1 MLERIREGSQ
11 GPWAMAIIAL
21 IVLSFVFAGVS
32 SYVSSSGSSAAAE
45 VNGEPI
51 SQQDVERAYQAQ
63 RARLE
68 AQFGEGI
75 SALFSDENY
84 LRDFRMNVLDRL
96 IADTLIEQKAKE
108 LGMRVSDK
116 QIRDAI
122 TEMPEFQTDGVFDNE
137 RYLMLLRQNGFQP
150 SGFRDYM
157 RQQMTREQLSRAVQA
172 SDFSLPEEVS
182 LAHRLQG
189 QTRNADYL
197 IVDSA
202 PFAASVELSDEEVEA
217 FYQENIS
224 RFDTQEKV
232 NLAYVTLAVDDLKAN
247 VTVSEDE
254 VEQEYQDNIALYKT
268 TEERRISHILIEFGD
283 DKDAAKEK
291 AVSLLAEVEQ
301 GADFA
306 TLAEQNSAD
315 TFSAENGG
323 DLDFISAGMMDP
335 AFDEAA
341 FAIASVGDT
350 SEVIETEFGY
360 HIIKLTDMKP
370 VEVTPLAEVR
380 DAIEVQLLTDKATDE
395 FYALQSEMANLAF
408 EVPDTLE
415 DVAGAVNGK
424 IQETGLVTAAAV
436 PAALNVPA
444 VTSKMFDPD
453 FIDEALNSDVI
464 ELSNDKVVVIRVIG
478 HEPQRT
484 QSLDEVRTQILA
496 QLRARKAQEAAA
508 EWADNVVEQVQAG
521 ESPELTIGDV
531 TLEWQ
536 SKDAI
541 ARNSNELPRNLV
553 DTVFTLSTEAGNNLE
568 VAKLGSGDVG
578 VVRLTA
584 VNMPEALGEEELASL
599 KQQLMT
605 NYSQANYQS
614 FIDSLRSAAEVT
626 VNL

>member
-122 TEMPEFQTDGVFDNE
+122 TAMPEFQTEGSFDNE

-150 SGFRDYM
+150 SDFRDYM
-157 RQQMTREQLSRAVQA
+157 RQEMTREQLSRAVQA
-172 SDFSLPEEVS
+172 SDFSLPEEVN

-202 PFAASVELSDEEVEA
+202 PFAASVELSDEEVQA
-217 FYQENIS
+217 FYDENIS

-232 NLAYVTLAVDDLKAN
+232 NLAYVTLAVEDLKAD
-247 VTVSEDE
+247 VSVSEE
-254 VEQEYQDNIALYKT
+254 EIEQEYQDNIALYKT
-268 TEERRISHILIEFGD
+268 TEERRVSHILIEFGD
-283 DKDAAKEK
+283 DKGAAKEK
-291 AVSLLAEVEQ
+291 AESLLAEVEQ

-306 TLAEQNSAD
+306 ELAEANSAD

-323 DLDFISAGMMDP
+323 DLDFITAGMMDP
-335 AFDEAA
+335 SFDEAA
-341 FAIASVGDT
+341 FAISNVGET

-370 VEVTPLAEVR
+370 VETTPLAEVR
-380 DAIEVQLLTDKATDE
+380 DEIEAQLLTDKATDE
-395 FYALQSEMANLAF
+395 FFALQSEMANLAF

-424 IQETGLVTAAAV
+424 IKETGLVTASAV

-453 FIDEALNSDVI
+453 FIAEGLNSDVI
-464 ELSNDKVVVIRVIG
+464 ELSNDKVVVIRVVG

-484 QSLDEVRTQILA
+484 QALDEVRTQILA

-536 SKDAI
+536 SKEAI
-541 ARNSNELPRNLV
+541 ARNSTELPRNLV
-553 DTVFTLSTEAGNNLE
+553 DTVFTLSTEEGNNLE

-584 VNMPEALGEEELASL
+584 VNMPEALGEEELDSL

-614 FIDSLRSAAEVT
+614 FVDSLRSAADVT

>member
-1 MLERIREGSQ
+1 
-11 GPWAMAIIAL
+11 MAIIAL

-122 TEMPEFQTDGVFDNE
+122 TAMPEFQTEGSFDNE

-150 SGFRDYM
+150 SDFRDYM

-172 SDFSLPEEVS
+172 SDFSLPEEVN

-202 PFAASVELSDEEVEA
+202 PFAASVELSDEEVQA
-217 FYQENIS
+217 FYDENIS

-232 NLAYVTLAVDDLKAN
+232 NLAYVTLAVEDLKAD
-247 VTVSEDE
+247 VSVSEE
-254 VEQEYQDNIALYKT
+254 EIEQEYQDNIALYKT
-268 TEERRISHILIEFGD
+268 TEERRVSHILIEFGD

-291 AVSLLAEVEQ
+291 AESLLAEVDQ

-306 TLAEQNSAD
+306 DLAEANSAD

-323 DLDFISAGMMDP
+323 DLDFITAGMMDP
-335 AFDEAA
+335 SFDEAA
-341 FAIASVGDT
+341 FAISNVGET

-370 VEVTPLAEVR
+370 VETTPLAEVR
-380 DAIEVQLLTDKATDE
+380 DEIEAQLLTDKATDE
-395 FYALQSEMANLAF
+395 FFALQSEMANLAF

-424 IQETGLVTAAAV
+424 IKETGLVTASAV

-453 FIDEALNSDVI
+453 FIAEGLNSDVI
-464 ELSNDKVVVIRVIG
+464 ELSNDEVVVIRVIG

-484 QSLDEVRTQILA
+484 QALDEVRTQILA

-536 SKDAI
+536 SKEAI
-541 ARNSNELPRNLV
+541 ARNSTELPRNLV
-553 DTVFTLSTEAGNNLE
+553 DTVFTLSTEEGNNLE

-584 VNMPEALGEEELASL
+584 VNMPEALGEEELDSL

-614 FIDSLRSAAEVT
+614 FVDSLRSAADVT

>member
-122 TEMPEFQTDGVFDNE
+122 TAMPEFQTEGSFDNE

-150 SGFRDYM
+150 SDFRDYM

-172 SDFSLPEEVS
+172 SDFSLPEEVN

-202 PFAASVELSDEEVEA
+202 PFAASVELSDEEVQA
-217 FYQENIS
+217 FYDENIS

-232 NLAYVTLAVDDLKAN
+232 NLAYVTLAVEDLKAD
-247 VTVSEDE
+247 VSVSEE
-254 VEQEYQDNIALYKT
+254 EIEQEYQDNIALYKT
-268 TEERRISHILIEFGD
+268 TEERRVSHILIEFGD

-291 AVSLLAEVEQ
+291 AESLLAEVEQ

-306 TLAEQNSAD
+306 DLAEANSAD

-323 DLDFISAGMMDP
+323 DLDFITAGMMDP
-335 AFDEAA
+335 SFDEAA
-341 FAIASVGDT
+341 FAISNVGET

-370 VEVTPLAEVR
+370 VETTPLAEVR
-380 DAIEVQLLTDKATDE
+380 DEIEAQLLTDKATDE
-395 FYALQSEMANLAF
+395 FFALQSEMANLAF

-424 IQETGLVTAAAV
+424 IKETGLVTASAV

-453 FIDEALNSDVI
+453 FIAEGLNSDVI
-464 ELSNDKVVVIRVIG
+464 ELSNDEVVVIRVVG

-484 QSLDEVRTQILA
+484 QALDEVRTQILA

-521 ESPELTIGDV
+521 ESPELSIGDV

-536 SKDAI
+536 SKEAI
-541 ARNSNELPRNLV
+541 TRNSTELPRNLV
-553 DTVFTLSTEAGNNLE
+553 DTVFTLSTEEGNNLE

-584 VNMPEALGEEELASL
+584 VNMPEALGEEELDSL

-614 FIDSLRSAAEVT
+614 FVDSLRSAADVT

>member
-122 TEMPEFQTDGVFDNE
+122 TAMPEFQTEGSFDNE

-150 SGFRDYM
+150 SDFRDYM

-202 PFAASVELSDEEVEA
+202 PFAASVELSDEEVQA
-217 FYQENIS
+217 FYDENIS

-232 NLAYVTLAVDDLKAN
+232 NLAYVTLAVEDLKAD
-247 VTVSEDE
+247 VSVSEE
-254 VEQEYQDNIALYKT
+254 EIEQEYQDNIALYKT
-268 TEERRISHILIEFGD
+268 TEERRVSHILIEFGD
-283 DKDAAKEK
+283 DKGAAKEK
-291 AVSLLAEVEQ
+291 AESLLAEVEQ

-306 TLAEQNSAD
+306 DLAEANSAD

-323 DLDFISAGMMDP
+323 DLDFITAGMMDP
-335 AFDEAA
+335 SFDEAA
-341 FAIASVGDT
+341 FAISNVGET

-370 VEVTPLAEVR
+370 VETTPLAEVR
-380 DAIEVQLLTDKATDE
+380 DEIEAQLLTDKATDE
-395 FYALQSEMANLAF
+395 FFALQSEMANLAF

-424 IQETGLVTAAAV
+424 IKETGLVTASAV

-453 FIDEALNSDVI
+453 FIAEGLNSDVI
-464 ELSNDKVVVIRVIG
+464 ELSNDEVVVIRVVG

-484 QSLDEVRTQILA
+484 QALDEVRTQILA

-521 ESPELTIGDV
+521 ESPELSIGDV

-536 SKDAI
+536 SKEAI
-541 ARNSNELPRNLV
+541 ARNSTELPRNLV
-553 DTVFTLSTEAGNNLE
+553 DTVFTLSTEEGNNLE

-584 VNMPEALGEEELASL
+584 VNMPEALGEEELDSL

-614 FIDSLRSAAEVT
+614 FVDSLRSAADVT

>member
-122 TEMPEFQTDGVFDNE
+122 TAMPEFQTEGSFDNE

-150 SGFRDYM
+150 SDFRDYM

-202 PFAASVELSDEEVEA
+202 PFAASVELSDEEVQA
-217 FYQENIS
+217 FYNENIS
-224 RFDTQEKV
+224 RFDTQERV
-232 NLAYVTLAVDDLKAN
+232 NLAYVTLAVDDLKAD
-247 VTVSEDE
+247 VSVSEE
-254 VEQEYQDNIALYKT
+254 EIEQAYQDNIALYKT
-268 TEERRISHILIEFGD
+268 TEERRVSHILIEFGD

-291 AVSLLAEVEQ
+291 AESLLAEVEQ

-306 TLAEQNSAD
+306 ALAEANSAD

-323 DLDFISAGMMDP
+323 DLDFITAGMMDP
-335 AFDEAA
+335 SFDDAA
-341 FAIASVGDT
+341 FAISNVGDT

-360 HIIKLTDMKP
+360 HIIKLTELKP

-380 DAIEVQLLTDKATDE
+380 DEIEAQLLTEKATDE
-395 FYALQSEMANLAF
+395 FFALQSEMANLAF

-424 IQETGLVTAAAV
+424 IKETGLVTASAV

-453 FIDEALNSDVI
+453 FIAEGLNSDVI
-464 ELSNDKVVVIRVIG
+464 ELSNDEVVVIRVVG

-484 QSLDEVRTQILA
+484 QALDEVRTQILA

-508 EWADNVVEQVQAG
+508 EWADTVVEQLLAG
-521 ESPELTIGDV
+521 ESPDLTIGEI
-531 TLEWQ
+531 TLQWQ
-536 SKDAI
+536 SKEAI
-541 ARNSNELPRNLV
+541 GRNSSELPRNLV
-553 DTVFTLSTEAGNNLE
+553 ETVFTLSTEQGNNLE

-584 VNMPEALGEEELASL
+584 VNQPEALGEEELASL

-614 FIDSLRSAAEVT
+614 FVDSLRSAADVT

>member
-1 MLERIREGSQ
+1 
-11 GPWAMAIIAL
+11 MAIIAL

-75 SALFSDENY
+75 SALFSDVNY

-122 TEMPEFQTDGVFDNE
+122 TAMPEFQTEGSFDNE

-150 SGFRDYM
+150 SDFRDYM

-172 SDFSLPEEVS
+172 SDFSLPEEVN

-202 PFAASVELSDEEVEA
+202 PFAASVELSDEEVQA
-217 FYQENIS
+217 FYDENIS

-232 NLAYVTLAVDDLKAN
+232 NLAYVTLAVEDLKAD
-247 VTVSEDE
+247 VSVSEE
-254 VEQEYQDNIALYKT
+254 EIEQEYQDNIALYKT
-268 TEERRISHILIEFGD
+268 TEERRVSHILIEFGD
-283 DKDAAKEK
+283 DKGAAKEK
-291 AVSLLAEVEQ
+291 AESLLAEVEQ

-306 TLAEQNSAD
+306 ELAEANSAD

-323 DLDFISAGMMDP
+323 DLDFITAGMMDP
-335 AFDEAA
+335 SFDEAA
-341 FAIASVGDT
+341 FAISNVGET

-370 VEVTPLAEVR
+370 VETTPLAEVR
-380 DAIEVQLLTDKATDE
+380 DEIEAQLLTDKATDE
-395 FYALQSEMANLAF
+395 FFALQSEMANLAF

-424 IQETGLVTAAAV
+424 IKETGLVTASAV

-453 FIDEALNSDVI
+453 FIAEGLNSDVI
-464 ELSNDKVVVIRVIG
+464 ELSNDKVVVIRVVG

-484 QSLDEVRTQILA
+484 QALDEVRTQILA

-536 SKDAI
+536 SKEAI
-541 ARNSNELPRNLV
+541 ARNSTELPRNLV
-553 DTVFTLSTEAGNNLE
+553 DTVFTLSTEEGNNLE

-584 VNMPEALGEEELASL
+584 VNMPEALGEEELDSL

-614 FIDSLRSAAEVT
+614 FVDSLRSAADVT

>member
-1 MLERIREGSQ
+1 
-11 GPWAMAIIAL
+11 MAIIAL

-68 AQFGEGI
+68 SQFGEGI

-122 TEMPEFQTDGVFDNE
+122 TAMPEFQTDGVFDNE

-291 AVSLLAEVEQ
+291 AESLLSEVEQ

-380 DAIEVQLLTDKATDE
+380 DEIEAQLLTDKATDE

-508 EWADNVVEQVQAG
+508 EWANNVVEQVQAG
-521 ESPELTIGDV
+521 ESPQLTIGDV

-536 SKDAI
+536 SKEAI

>member
-122 TEMPEFQTDGVFDNE
+122 TAMPEFQTEGSFDNE

-150 SGFRDYM
+150 SDFRDYM

-172 SDFSLPEEVS
+172 SDFSLPEEVN

-202 PFAASVELSDEEVEA
+202 PFAASVELSDEEVQA
-217 FYQENIS
+217 FYDENIS

-232 NLAYVTLAVDDLKAN
+232 NLAYVTLAVEDLKAD
-247 VTVSEDE
+247 VSVSEE
-254 VEQEYQDNIALYKT
+254 EIEQEYQDNIALYKT
-268 TEERRISHILIEFGD
+268 TEERSVSHILIEFGD
-283 DKDAAKEK
+283 DKGAAKEK
-291 AVSLLAEVEQ
+291 AESLLAEVEQ

-306 TLAEQNSAD
+306 ELAEANSAD

-323 DLDFISAGMMDP
+323 DLDFITAGMMDP
-335 AFDEAA
+335 SFDEAA
-341 FAIASVGDT
+341 FAISNVGET

-370 VEVTPLAEVR
+370 VETTPLAEVR
-380 DAIEVQLLTDKATDE
+380 DEIEAQLLTDKATDE
-395 FYALQSEMANLAF
+395 FFALQSEMANLAF

-424 IQETGLVTAAAV
+424 IKETGLVTASAV

-453 FIDEALNSDVI
+453 FIAEGLNSDVI
-464 ELSNDKVVVIRVIG
+464 ELSNDKVVVIRVVG

-484 QSLDEVRTQILA
+484 QALDEVRTQILA

-536 SKDAI
+536 SKEAI
-541 ARNSNELPRNLV
+541 ARNSTELPRNLV
-553 DTVFTLSTEAGNNLE
+553 DTVFTLSTEEGNNLE

-584 VNMPEALGEEELASL
+584 VNMPEALGEEELDSL

-614 FIDSLRSAAEVT
+614 FVDSLRSAADVT

>member
-1 MLERIREGSQ
+1 
-11 GPWAMAIIAL
+11 MAIIAL

-122 TEMPEFQTDGVFDNE
+122 TAMPEFQTEGSFDNE

-150 SGFRDYM
+150 SDFRDYM

-202 PFAASVELSDEEVEA
+202 PFAASVELSDEEVQA
-217 FYQENIS
+217 FYDENIS
-224 RFDTQEKV
+224 RFDTLEKV
-232 NLAYVTLAVDDLKAN
+232 NLAYVTLAVEDLKAD
-247 VTVSEDE
+247 VSVSEE
-254 VEQEYQDNIALYKT
+254 EIEQEYQDNIALYKT
-268 TEERRISHILIEFGD
+268 TEERRVSHILIEFGD

-291 AVSLLAEVEQ
+291 AESLLAEVDQ

-306 TLAEQNSAD
+306 DLAEANSAD

-323 DLDFISAGMMDP
+323 DLDFITAGMMDP
-335 AFDEAA
+335 SFDEAA
-341 FAIASVGDT
+341 FAISNVGET

-370 VEVTPLAEVR
+370 VETTPLAEVR
-380 DAIEVQLLTDKATDE
+380 DEIEAQLLTDKATDE
-395 FYALQSEMANLAF
+395 FFALQSEMANLAF

-424 IQETGLVTAAAV
+424 IKETGLVTASAV

-453 FIDEALNSDVI
+453 FIAEGLNSDVI
-464 ELSNDKVVVIRVIG
+464 ELSNDEVVVIRVIG

-484 QSLDEVRTQILA
+484 QALDEVRTQILA

-536 SKDAI
+536 SKEAI
-541 ARNSNELPRNLV
+541 ARNSTELPRNLV
-553 DTVFTLSTEAGNNLE
+553 DTVFTLSTEEGNNLE

-584 VNMPEALGEEELASL
+584 VNMPEALGEEELDSL

-614 FIDSLRSAAEVT
+614 FVDSLRSAADVT

>member
-1 MLERIREGSQ
+1 
-11 GPWAMAIIAL
+11 MAIIAL

-122 TEMPEFQTDGVFDNE
+122 TAMPEFQTEGSFDNE

-150 SGFRDYM
+150 SDFRDYM

-202 PFAASVELSDEEVEA
+202 PFAASVELSDEEVQA
-217 FYQENIS
+217 FYDENIS

-232 NLAYVTLAVDDLKAN
+232 NLAYVTLAVEDLKAD
-247 VTVSEDE
+247 VSVSEE
-254 VEQEYQDNIALYKT
+254 EIEQEYQDNIALYKT
-268 TEERRISHILIEFGD
+268 TEERRVSHILIEFGD

-291 AVSLLAEVEQ
+291 AESLLAEVEQ

-306 TLAEQNSAD
+306 DLAEANSAD

-323 DLDFISAGMMDP
+323 DLDFITAGMMDP
-335 AFDEAA
+335 SFDEAA
-341 FAIASVGDT
+341 FAISNVGET

-370 VEVTPLAEVR
+370 VETTPLAEVR
-380 DAIEVQLLTDKATDE
+380 DEIEAQLLTDKATDE
-395 FYALQSEMANLAF
+395 FFALQSEMANLAF

-424 IQETGLVTAAAV
+424 IKETGLVTASAV

-453 FIDEALNSDVI
+453 FIAEGLNSDVI
-464 ELSNDKVVVIRVIG
+464 ELSNDEVVVIRVVG

-484 QSLDEVRTQILA
+484 QALDEVRTQILA

-536 SKDAI
+536 SKEAI
-541 ARNSNELPRNLV
+541 ARNSTELPRNLV
-553 DTVFTLSTEAGNNLE
+553 DTVFTLSTEEGNNLE

-584 VNMPEALGEEELASL
+584 VNMPEALGEEELDSL

-614 FIDSLRSAAEVT
+614 FVDSLRSAADVT

>member
-122 TEMPEFQTDGVFDNE
+122 TAMPEFQTEGSFDNE

-150 SGFRDYM
+150 SDFRDYM

-172 SDFSLPEEVS
+172 SDFSLPEEVN

-202 PFAASVELSDEEVEA
+202 PFAASVELSDEEVQA
-217 FYQENIS
+217 FYDENIS

-232 NLAYVTLAVDDLKAN
+232 NLAYVTLAVEDLKAD
-247 VTVSEDE
+247 VSVSEE
-254 VEQEYQDNIALYKT
+254 EIEQEYQDNIALYKT
-268 TEERRISHILIEFGD
+268 TEERRVSHILIEFGD

-291 AVSLLAEVEQ
+291 AESLLAEVDQ

-306 TLAEQNSAD
+306 DLAEANSAD

-323 DLDFISAGMMDP
+323 DLDFITAGMMDP
-335 AFDEAA
+335 SFDEAA
-341 FAIASVGDT
+341 FAISNVGET

-370 VEVTPLAEVR
+370 VETTPLAEVR
-380 DAIEVQLLTDKATDE
+380 DEIEAQLLTDKATDE
-395 FYALQSEMANLAF
+395 FFALQSEMANLAF

-424 IQETGLVTAAAV
+424 IKETGLVTASAV

-453 FIDEALNSDVI
+453 FIAEGLNSDVI
-464 ELSNDKVVVIRVIG
+464 ELSNDKVVVIRVVG

-484 QSLDEVRTQILA
+484 QALDEVRTQILA

-536 SKDAI
+536 SKEAI
-541 ARNSNELPRNLV
+541 ARNSTELPRNLV
-553 DTVFTLSTEAGNNLE
+553 DTVFTLSTEEGNNLE

-584 VNMPEALGEEELASL
+584 VNMPEALGEEELDSL
-599 KQQLMT
+599 NQQLMT

-614 FIDSLRSAAEVT
+614 FVDSLRSAADVT

>member
-122 TEMPEFQTDGVFDNE
+122 TAMPEFQTEGSFDNE

-150 SGFRDYM
+150 SDFRDYM

-202 PFAASVELSDEEVEA
+202 PFAASVELSDEEVQA
-217 FYQENIS
+217 FYDENIS

-232 NLAYVTLAVDDLKAN
+232 NLAYVTLAVEDLKAD
-247 VTVSEDE
+247 VSVSEE
-254 VEQEYQDNIALYKT
+254 EIEQEYQDNIALYKT
-268 TEERRISHILIEFGD
+268 TEERRVSHILIEFGD

-291 AVSLLAEVEQ
+291 AESLLAEVDQ

-306 TLAEQNSAD
+306 DLAEANSAD

-323 DLDFISAGMMDP
+323 DLDFITAGMMDP
-335 AFDEAA
+335 SFDEAA
-341 FAIASVGDT
+341 FAISNVGET

-370 VEVTPLAEVR
+370 VETTPLAEVR
-380 DAIEVQLLTDKATDE
+380 DEIEAQLLTDKATDE
-395 FYALQSEMANLAF
+395 FFALQSEMANLAF

-424 IQETGLVTAAAV
+424 IKETGLVTASAV

-453 FIDEALNSDVI
+453 FIAEGLNSDVI
-464 ELSNDKVVVIRVIG
+464 ELSNDEVVVIRVIG

-484 QSLDEVRTQILA
+484 QALDEVRTQILA

-536 SKDAI
+536 SKEAI
-541 ARNSNELPRNLV
+541 ARNSTELPRNLV
-553 DTVFTLSTEAGNNLE
+553 DTVFTLSTEEGNNLE

-584 VNMPEALGEEELASL
+584 VNMPEALGEEELDSL
-599 KQQLMT
+599 NQQLMT

-614 FIDSLRSAAEVT
+614 FVDSLRSAADVT

>member
-116 QIRDAI
+116 QIREAI
-122 TEMPEFQTDGVFDNE
+122 TAMPEFQTEGSFDNE

-150 SGFRDYM
+150 SDFRDYM

-202 PFAASVELSDEEVEA
+202 PFAASVELSDEEVQA
-217 FYQENIS
+217 FYNENIS
-224 RFDTQEKV
+224 RFDTQERV
-232 NLAYVTLAVDDLKAN
+232 NLAYVTLAVDDLKAD
-247 VTVSEDE
+247 VSVSEE
-254 VEQEYQDNIALYKT
+254 EIEQAYQDNIALYKT
-268 TEERRISHILIEFGD
+268 TEERRVSHILIEFGD

-291 AVSLLAEVEQ
+291 AESLLAEVEQ

-306 TLAEQNSAD
+306 ALAEANSAD

-323 DLDFISAGMMDP
+323 DLDFITAGMMDP
-335 AFDEAA
+335 SFDDAA
-341 FAIASVGDT
+341 FAISNVGDT

-360 HIIKLTDMKP
+360 HIIKLTELKP

-380 DAIEVQLLTDKATDE
+380 DEIEAQLLTEKATDE
-395 FYALQSEMANLAF
+395 FFALQSEMANLAF

-424 IQETGLVTAAAV
+424 IKETGLVTASAV

-453 FIDEALNSDVI
+453 FIAEGLNSDVI
-464 ELSNDKVVVIRVIG
+464 ELSNDEVVVIRVVG

-484 QSLDEVRTQILA
+484 QALDEVSTQILA

-508 EWADNVVEQVQAG
+508 EWADTVVEQLLAG
-521 ESPELTIGDV
+521 ESPDLTIGEI
-531 TLEWQ
+531 TLQWQ
-536 SKDAI
+536 SKEAI
-541 ARNSNELPRNLV
+541 GRNSSELPRNLV
-553 DTVFTLSTEAGNNLE
+553 ETVFTLSTEQGNNLE

-584 VNMPEALGEEELASL
+584 VNMPEALGEEELDSL

-614 FIDSLRSAAEVT
+614 FVDSLRSAADVT

>member
-1 MLERIREGSQ
+1 
-11 GPWAMAIIAL
+11 MAIIAL

-122 TEMPEFQTDGVFDNE
+122 TAMPEFQTEGSFDNE

-150 SGFRDYM
+150 SDFRDYM

-172 SDFSLPEEVS
+172 SDFSLPEEVN

-202 PFAASVELSDEEVEA
+202 PFAASVELSDEEVQA
-217 FYQENIS
+217 FYDENIS

-232 NLAYVTLAVDDLKAN
+232 NLAYVTLAVEDLKAD
-247 VTVSEDE
+247 VSVSEE
-254 VEQEYQDNIALYKT
+254 EIEQEYQDNIALYKT
-268 TEERRISHILIEFGD
+268 TEERRVSHILIEFGD
-283 DKDAAKEK
+283 DKGAAKEK
-291 AVSLLAEVEQ
+291 AESLLAEVEQ

-306 TLAEQNSAD
+306 ELAEANSAD

-323 DLDFISAGMMDP
+323 DLDFITAGMMDP
-335 AFDEAA
+335 SFDEAA
-341 FAIASVGDT
+341 FAISNVGET

-370 VEVTPLAEVR
+370 VETTPLAEVR
-380 DAIEVQLLTDKATDE
+380 DEIEAQLLTDKATDE
-395 FYALQSEMANLAF
+395 FFALQSEMANLAF

-424 IQETGLVTAAAV
+424 IKETGLVTASAV

-453 FIDEALNSDVI
+453 FIAEGLNSDVI
-464 ELSNDKVVVIRVIG
+464 ELSNDEVVVIRVVG

-484 QSLDEVRTQILA
+484 QALDEVRTQILA

-536 SKDAI
+536 SKEAI
-541 ARNSNELPRNLV
+541 ARNSTELPRNLV
-553 DTVFTLSTEAGNNLE
+553 DTVFTLSTEEGNNLE

-584 VNMPEALGEEELASL
+584 VNMPEALGEEELDSL

-614 FIDSLRSAAEVT
+614 FVDSLRSAADVT

>member
-122 TEMPEFQTDGVFDNE
+122 TAMPEFQTEGSFDNE

-150 SGFRDYM
+150 SDFRDYM

-172 SDFSLPEEVS
+172 SDFSLPEEVN

-202 PFAASVELSDEEVEA
+202 PFAASVELSDEEVQA
-217 FYQENIS
+217 FYDENIS

-232 NLAYVTLAVDDLKAN
+232 NLAYVTLAVEDLKAD
-247 VTVSEDE
+247 VSVSEE
-254 VEQEYQDNIALYKT
+254 EIEQEYQDNIALYKT
-268 TEERRISHILIEFGD
+268 TEERRVSHILIEFGD
-283 DKDAAKEK
+283 DKGAAKEK
-291 AVSLLAEVEQ
+291 AESLLAEVEQ

-306 TLAEQNSAD
+306 ELAEANSAD

-323 DLDFISAGMMDP
+323 DLDFITAGMMDP
-335 AFDEAA
+335 SFDEAA
-341 FAIASVGDT
+341 FAISNVGET

-370 VEVTPLAEVR
+370 VETTPLAEVR
-380 DAIEVQLLTDKATDE
+380 DEIEAQLLTDKATDE
-395 FYALQSEMANLAF
+395 FFALQSEMANLAF

-424 IQETGLVTAAAV
+424 IKETGLVTASAV

-453 FIDEALNSDVI
+453 FIAEGLNSDVI
-464 ELSNDKVVVIRVIG
+464 ELSNDEVVVIRVVG

-484 QSLDEVRTQILA
+484 QALDEVRTQILA

-536 SKDAI
+536 SKEAI
-541 ARNSNELPRNLV
+541 ARNSTELPRNLV
-553 DTVFTLSTEAGNNLE
+553 DTVFTLSTEEGNNLE

-584 VNMPEALGEEELASL
+584 VNMPEALGEEELDSL

-614 FIDSLRSAAEVT
+614 FVDSLRSAADVT

>member
-75 SALFSDENY
+75 SALFSDVNY

-122 TEMPEFQTDGVFDNE
+122 TAMPEFQTEGSFDNE

-150 SGFRDYM
+150 SDFRDYM

-172 SDFSLPEEVS
+172 SDFSLPEEVN

-202 PFAASVELSDEEVEA
+202 PFAASVELSDEEVQA
-217 FYQENIS
+217 FYDENIS

-232 NLAYVTLAVDDLKAN
+232 NLAYVTLAVEDLKAD
-247 VTVSEDE
+247 VSVSEE
-254 VEQEYQDNIALYKT
+254 EIEQEYQDNIALYKT
-268 TEERRISHILIEFGD
+268 TEERRVSHILIEFGD
-283 DKDAAKEK
+283 DKGAAKEK
-291 AVSLLAEVEQ
+291 AESLLAEVEQ

-306 TLAEQNSAD
+306 ELAEANSAD

-323 DLDFISAGMMDP
+323 DLDFITAGMMDP
-335 AFDEAA
+335 SFDEAA
-341 FAIASVGDT
+341 FAISNVGET

-370 VEVTPLAEVR
+370 VETTPLAEVR
-380 DAIEVQLLTDKATDE
+380 DEIEAQLLTDKATDE
-395 FYALQSEMANLAF
+395 FFALQSEMANLAF

-424 IQETGLVTAAAV
+424 IKETGLVTASAV

-453 FIDEALNSDVI
+453 FIAEGLNSDVI
-464 ELSNDKVVVIRVIG
+464 ELSNDKVVVIRVVG

-484 QSLDEVRTQILA
+484 QALDEVRTQILA

-536 SKDAI
+536 SKEAI
-541 ARNSNELPRNLV
+541 ARNSTELPRNLV
-553 DTVFTLSTEAGNNLE
+553 DTVFTLSTEEGNNLE

-584 VNMPEALGEEELASL
+584 VNMPEALGEEELDSL

-614 FIDSLRSAAEVT
+614 FVDSLRSAADVT

>member
-1 MLERIREGSQ
+1 MRHLVKGRKLNRSASHRKALMSNLSCSLIKHKRI
-11 GPWAMAIIAL
+11 
-21 IVLSFVFAGVS
+21 V
-32 SYVSSSGSSAAAE
+32 
-45 VNGEPI
+45 
-51 SQQDVERAYQAQ
+51 
-63 RARLE
+63 
-68 AQFGEGI
+68 
-75 SALFSDENY
+75 
-84 LRDFRMNVLDRL
+84 
-96 IADTLIEQKAKE
+96 TTEQKAKE

-122 TEMPEFQTDGVFDNE
+122 TAMPEFQTEGSFDNE

-150 SGFRDYM
+150 SDFRDYM

-172 SDFSLPEEVS
+172 SDFSLPEEVN

-202 PFAASVELSDEEVEA
+202 PFAASVELSDEEVQA
-217 FYQENIS
+217 FYDENIS

-232 NLAYVTLAVDDLKAN
+232 NLAYVTLAVEDLKAD
-247 VTVSEDE
+247 VSVSEE
-254 VEQEYQDNIALYKT
+254 EIEQEYQDNIALYKT
-268 TEERRISHILIEFGD
+268 TEERRVSHILIEFGD
-283 DKDAAKEK
+283 DKGAAKEK
-291 AVSLLAEVEQ
+291 AESLLAEVEQ

-306 TLAEQNSAD
+306 ELAEANSAD

-323 DLDFISAGMMDP
+323 DLDFITAGMMDP
-335 AFDEAA
+335 SFDEAA
-341 FAIASVGDT
+341 FAISNVGET

-370 VEVTPLAEVR
+370 VETTPLAEVR
-380 DAIEVQLLTDKATDE
+380 DEIEAQLLTDKATDE
-395 FYALQSEMANLAF
+395 FFALQSEMANLAF

-424 IQETGLVTAAAV
+424 IKETGLVTASAV

-453 FIDEALNSDVI
+453 FIAEGLNSDVI
-464 ELSNDKVVVIRVIG
+464 ELSNDKVVVIRVVG

-484 QSLDEVRTQILA
+484 QALDEVRTQILA

-536 SKDAI
+536 SKEAI
-541 ARNSNELPRNLV
+541 ARNSTELPRNLV
-553 DTVFTLSTEAGNNLE
+553 DTVFTLSTEEGNNLE

-584 VNMPEALGEEELASL
+584 VNMPEALGEEELDSL

-614 FIDSLRSAAEVT
+614 FVDSLRSAADVT

>member
-1 MLERIREGSQ
+1 
-11 GPWAMAIIAL
+11 MAIIAL

-122 TEMPEFQTDGVFDNE
+122 TAMPEFQTEGSFDNE

-150 SGFRDYM
+150 SDFRDYM

-202 PFAASVELSDEEVEA
+202 PFAASVELSDEEVQA
-217 FYQENIS
+217 FYDENIS

-232 NLAYVTLAVDDLKAN
+232 NLAYVTLAVEDLKAD
-247 VTVSEDE
+247 VSVSEE
-254 VEQEYQDNIALYKT
+254 EIEQEYQDNIALYKT
-268 TEERRISHILIEFGD
+268 TEERRVSHILIEFGD

-291 AVSLLAEVEQ
+291 AESLLAEVEQ

-306 TLAEQNSAD
+306 DLAEANSAD

-323 DLDFISAGMMDP
+323 DLDFITAGMMDP
-335 AFDEAA
+335 SFDEAA
-341 FAIASVGDT
+341 FAISNVGET

-370 VEVTPLAEVR
+370 VETTPLAEVR
-380 DAIEVQLLTDKATDE
+380 DEIEAQLLTDKATDE
-395 FYALQSEMANLAF
+395 FFALQSEMANLAF

-424 IQETGLVTAAAV
+424 IKETGLVTASAV

-453 FIDEALNSDVI
+453 FIAEGLNSDVI
-464 ELSNDKVVVIRVIG
+464 ELSNDEVVVIRVIG

-484 QSLDEVRTQILA
+484 QALDEVRTQILA

-536 SKDAI
+536 SKEAI
-541 ARNSNELPRNLV
+541 ARNSTELPRNLV
-553 DTVFTLSTEAGNNLE
+553 DTVFTLSTEEGNNLE

-584 VNMPEALGEEELASL
+584 VNMPEALGEEELDSL

-614 FIDSLRSAAEVT
+614 FVDSLRSAADVT

>member
-122 TEMPEFQTDGVFDNE
+122 TAMPEFQTEGSFDNE

-150 SGFRDYM
+150 SDFRDYM

-202 PFAASVELSDEEVEA
+202 PFAASVELSDEEVQA
-217 FYQENIS
+217 FYDENIS

-232 NLAYVTLAVDDLKAN
+232 NLAYVTLAVEDLKAD
-247 VTVSEDE
+247 VSVSEE
-254 VEQEYQDNIALYKT
+254 EIEQEYQDNIALYKT
-268 TEERRISHILIEFGD
+268 TEERRVSHILIEFGD

-291 AVSLLAEVEQ
+291 AESLLAEVEQ

-306 TLAEQNSAD
+306 DLAEANSAD

-323 DLDFISAGMMDP
+323 DLDFITAGMMDP
-335 AFDEAA
+335 SFDEAA
-341 FAIASVGDT
+341 FAISNVGET

-370 VEVTPLAEVR
+370 VETTPLAEVR
-380 DAIEVQLLTDKATDE
+380 DEIEAQLLTDKATDE
-395 FYALQSEMANLAF
+395 FFALQSEMANLAF

-424 IQETGLVTAAAV
+424 IKETGLVTASAV

-453 FIDEALNSDVI
+453 FIAEGLNSDVI
-464 ELSNDKVVVIRVIG
+464 ELSNDEVVVIRVVG

-484 QSLDEVRTQILA
+484 QALDEVRTQILA

-536 SKDAI
+536 SKEAI
-541 ARNSNELPRNLV
+541 ARNSTELPRNLV
-553 DTVFTLSTEAGNNLE
+553 DTVFTLSTEEGNNLE

-584 VNMPEALGEEELASL
+584 VNMPEALGEEELDSL
-599 KQQLMT
+599 NQQLMT

-614 FIDSLRSAAEVT
+614 FVDSLRSAADVT

>member
-122 TEMPEFQTDGVFDNE
+122 TAMPEFQTEGSFDNE

-150 SGFRDYM
+150 SDFRDYM

-172 SDFSLPEEVS
+172 SDFSLPEEVN

-202 PFAASVELSDEEVEA
+202 PFAASVELSDEEVQA
-217 FYQENIS
+217 FYDENIS

-232 NLAYVTLAVDDLKAN
+232 NLAYVTLAVEDLKAD
-247 VTVSEDE
+247 VSVSEE
-254 VEQEYQDNIALYKT
+254 EIEQEYQDNIALYKT
-268 TEERRISHILIEFGD
+268 TEERRVSHILIEFGD
-283 DKDAAKEK
+283 DKGAAKEK
-291 AVSLLAEVEQ
+291 AESLLAEVEQ

-306 TLAEQNSAD
+306 ELAEANSAD

-323 DLDFISAGMMDP
+323 DLDFITAGMMDP
-335 AFDEAA
+335 SFDEAA
-341 FAIASVGDT
+341 FAISNVGET

-370 VEVTPLAEVR
+370 VETTPLAEVR
-380 DAIEVQLLTDKATDE
+380 DEIEAQLLTDKATDE
-395 FYALQSEMANLAF
+395 FFALQSEMANLAF

-424 IQETGLVTAAAV
+424 IKETGLVTAAAV

-453 FIDEALNSDVI
+453 FIAEGLNSDVI
-464 ELSNDKVVVIRVIG
+464 ELSNDKVVVIRVVG

-484 QSLDEVRTQILA
+484 QALDEVRTQILA

-536 SKDAI
+536 SKEAI
-541 ARNSNELPRNLV
+541 ARNSTELPRNLV
-553 DTVFTLSTEAGNNLE
+553 DTVFTLSTEEGNNLE

-584 VNMPEALGEEELASL
+584 VNMPEALGEEELDSL

-614 FIDSLRSAAEVT
+614 FVDSLRSAADVT

>member
-122 TEMPEFQTDGVFDNE
+122 TAMPEFQTEGSFDNE

-150 SGFRDYM
+150 SDFRDYM

-172 SDFSLPEEVS
+172 SDFSLPEEVN

-202 PFAASVELSDEEVEA
+202 PFAASVELSDEEVQA
-217 FYQENIS
+217 FYDENIS

-232 NLAYVTLAVDDLKAN
+232 NLAYVTLAVEDLKAD
-247 VTVSEDE
+247 VSVSEE
-254 VEQEYQDNIALYKT
+254 EIEQEYQDNIALYKT
-268 TEERRISHILIEFGD
+268 TEERRVSHILIEFGD
-283 DKDAAKEK
+283 DKGAAKEK
-291 AVSLLAEVEQ
+291 AESLLAEVEQ

-306 TLAEQNSAD
+306 ELAEANSAD

-323 DLDFISAGMMDP
+323 DLDFITAGMMDP
-335 AFDEAA
+335 SFDEAA
-341 FAIASVGDT
+341 FAISNVGET

-370 VEVTPLAEVR
+370 VETTPLAEVR
-380 DAIEVQLLTDKATDE
+380 DEIEAQLLTDKATDE
-395 FYALQSEMANLAF
+395 FFALQSEMANLAF

-424 IQETGLVTAAAV
+424 IKETGLVTASAV

-453 FIDEALNSDVI
+453 FIAEGLNSDVI
-464 ELSNDKVVVIRVIG
+464 ELSNDKVVVIRVVG

-484 QSLDEVRTQILA
+484 QALDEVRTQILA

-536 SKDAI
+536 SKEAI
-541 ARNSNELPRNLV
+541 ARNSTELPRNLV
-553 DTVFTLSTEAGNNLE
+553 DTVFTLSTEEGNNLE
-568 VAKLGSGDVG
+568 VTKLGSGDVG

-584 VNMPEALGEEELASL
+584 VNMPEALGEEELDSL

-614 FIDSLRSAAEVT
+614 FVDSLRSAADVT

>member
-122 TEMPEFQTDGVFDNE
+122 TAMPEFQTEGSFDNE

-150 SGFRDYM
+150 SDFRDYM

-182 LAHRLQG
+182 LAHRLQD

-202 PFAASVELSDEEVEA
+202 PFAASVELSDEEVQA
-217 FYQENIS
+217 FYDENIS

-232 NLAYVTLAVDDLKAN
+232 NLAYVTLAVEDLKAD
-247 VTVSEDE
+247 VSVSEE
-254 VEQEYQDNIALYKT
+254 EIEQEYQDNIALYKT
-268 TEERRISHILIEFGD
+268 TEERRVSHILIEFGD

-291 AVSLLAEVEQ
+291 AESLLAEVEQ

-306 TLAEQNSAD
+306 DLAEANSAD

-323 DLDFISAGMMDP
+323 DLDFITAGMMDP
-335 AFDEAA
+335 SFDEAA
-341 FAIASVGDT
+341 FAISNVGET

-370 VEVTPLAEVR
+370 VETTPLAEVR
-380 DAIEVQLLTDKATDE
+380 DEIEAQLLTDKATDE
-395 FYALQSEMANLAF
+395 FFALQSEMANLAF

-424 IQETGLVTAAAV
+424 IKETGLVTASAV

-453 FIDEALNSDVI
+453 FIAEGLNSDVI
-464 ELSNDKVVVIRVIG
+464 ELSNDEVVVIRVVG

-484 QSLDEVRTQILA
+484 QALDEVRTQILA

-536 SKDAI
+536 SKEAI
-541 ARNSNELPRNLV
+541 ARNSTELPRNLV
-553 DTVFTLSTEAGNNLE
+553 DTVFTLSTEEGNNLE

-584 VNMPEALGEEELASL
+584 VNMPEALGEEELDSL
-599 KQQLMT
+599 NQQLMT

-614 FIDSLRSAAEVT
+614 FVDSLRSAADVT

>member
-1 MLERIREGSQ
+1 
-11 GPWAMAIIAL
+11 MAIIAL

-122 TEMPEFQTDGVFDNE
+122 TAMPEFQTEGSFDNE

-150 SGFRDYM
+150 SDFRDYM

-172 SDFSLPEEVS
+172 SDFSLPEEVN

-202 PFAASVELSDEEVEA
+202 PFAASVELSDEEVQA
-217 FYQENIS
+217 FYDENIS

-232 NLAYVTLAVDDLKAN
+232 NLAYVTLAVEDLKAD
-247 VTVSEDE
+247 VSVSEE
-254 VEQEYQDNIALYKT
+254 EIEQEYQDNIALYKT
-268 TEERRISHILIEFGD
+268 TEERRVSHILIEFGD
-283 DKDAAKEK
+283 DKGAAREK
-291 AVSLLAEVEQ
+291 AESLLAEVEQ

-306 TLAEQNSAD
+306 ELAEANSAD

-323 DLDFISAGMMDP
+323 DLDFITAGMMDP
-335 AFDEAA
+335 SFDEAA
-341 FAIASVGDT
+341 FAISNVGET

-370 VEVTPLAEVR
+370 VETTPLAEVR
-380 DAIEVQLLTDKATDE
+380 DEIEAQLLTDKATDE
-395 FYALQSEMANLAF
+395 FFALQSEMANLAF

-424 IQETGLVTAAAV
+424 IKETGLVTASAV

-453 FIDEALNSDVI
+453 FIAEGLNSDVI
-464 ELSNDKVVVIRVIG
+464 ELSNDKVVVIRVVG

-484 QSLDEVRTQILA
+484 QALDEVRTQILA

-536 SKDAI
+536 SKEAI
-541 ARNSNELPRNLV
+541 ARNSTELPRNLV
-553 DTVFTLSTEAGNNLE
+553 DTVFTLSTEEGNNLE

-584 VNMPEALGEEELASL
+584 VNMPEALGEEELDSL

-614 FIDSLRSAAEVT
+614 FVDSLRSAADVT

>member
-122 TEMPEFQTDGVFDNE
+122 TAMPEFQTEGSFDNE

-150 SGFRDYM
+150 SDFRDYM

-172 SDFSLPEEVS
+172 SDFSLPEEVN

-202 PFAASVELSDEEVEA
+202 PFAASVELSDEEVQA
-217 FYQENIS
+217 FYDENIS

-232 NLAYVTLAVDDLKAN
+232 NLAYVTLAVEDLKAD
-247 VTVSEDE
+247 VSVSEE
-254 VEQEYQDNIALYKT
+254 EIEQEYQDNIALYKT
-268 TEERRISHILIEFGD
+268 TEERRVSHILIEFGD

-291 AVSLLAEVEQ
+291 AESLLAEVEQ

-306 TLAEQNSAD
+306 ELAEANSAD

-323 DLDFISAGMMDP
+323 DLDFITAGMMDP
-335 AFDEAA
+335 SFDEAA
-341 FAIASVGDT
+341 FAISNVGET

-370 VEVTPLAEVR
+370 VETTPLAEVR
-380 DAIEVQLLTDKATDE
+380 DEIEAQLLTDKATDE
-395 FYALQSEMANLAF
+395 FFALQSEMANLAF

-424 IQETGLVTAAAV
+424 IKETGLVTASAV

-453 FIDEALNSDVI
+453 FIAEGLNSDVI
-464 ELSNDKVVVIRVIG
+464 ELSNDKVVVIRVVG

-484 QSLDEVRTQILA
+484 QALDEVRTQILA

-536 SKDAI
+536 SKEAI
-541 ARNSNELPRNLV
+541 ARNSTELPRNLV
-553 DTVFTLSTEAGNNLE
+553 DTVFTLSTEEGNNLE

-584 VNMPEALGEEELASL
+584 VNMPEALGEEELDSL

-614 FIDSLRSAAEVT
+614 FVDSLRSAADVT

>member
-11 GPWAMAIIAL
+11 GPWALAIIAL

-32 SYVSSSGSSAAAE
+32 SYVSSSGSTAAAE

-68 AQFGEGI
+68 AQFGEGV

-122 TEMPEFQTDGVFDNE
+122 TAMPEFQTEGSFDNE

-150 SGFRDYM
+150 SDFRDYM

-182 LAHRLQG
+182 LAHRLQD

-202 PFAASVELSDEEVEA
+202 PFAASVELSDEEVQA
-217 FYQENIS
+217 FYDENIS

-232 NLAYVTLAVDDLKAN
+232 NLAYVTLAVEDLKAD
-247 VTVSEDE
+247 VSVSEEE

-268 TEERRISHILIEFGD
+268 TEERRVSHILIEFGD

-291 AVSLLAEVEQ
+291 AESLLAEVEQ

-306 TLAEQNSAD
+306 ELAEANSAD

-323 DLDFISAGMMDP
+323 DLDFITAGMMDP
-335 AFDEAA
+335 SFDEAA
-341 FAIASVGDT
+341 FAISNVGET

-370 VEVTPLAEVR
+370 VETTPLAEVR
-380 DAIEVQLLTDKATDE
+380 DEIEAQLLTDKATDE
-395 FYALQSEMANLAF
+395 FFALQSEMANLAF

-424 IQETGLVTAAAV
+424 IKETGLVTAAAV

-453 FIDEALNSDVI
+453 FIAEGLNSDII
-464 ELSNDKVVVIRVIG
+464 ELSNDEVVVIRVVG

-484 QSLDEVRTQILA
+484 QALDEVRTQILA

-536 SKDAI
+536 SKEAI
-541 ARNSNELPRNLV
+541 ARNSTELPRNLV
-553 DTVFTLSTEAGNNLE
+553 DTVFTLSTDEGNNLE

-605 NYSQANYQS
+605 NYSQTNYQS
-614 FIDSLRSAAEVT
+614 FVDSLRSAADVT

>member
-122 TEMPEFQTDGVFDNE
+122 TAMPEFQTEGSFDNE

-150 SGFRDYM
+150 SDFRDYM

-202 PFAASVELSDEEVEA
+202 PFAASVELSDEEVQA
-217 FYQENIS
+217 FYDENIS

-232 NLAYVTLAVDDLKAN
+232 NLAYVTLAVEDLKAD
-247 VTVSEDE
+247 VSVSEE
-254 VEQEYQDNIALYKT
+254 EIEQEYQDNIALYKT
-268 TEERRISHILIEFGD
+268 TEERRVSHILIEFGD

-291 AVSLLAEVEQ
+291 AESLLAEVEQ

-306 TLAEQNSAD
+306 ELAEANSAD

-323 DLDFISAGMMDP
+323 DLDFITAGMMDP
-335 AFDEAA
+335 SFDEAA
-341 FAIASVGDT
+341 FAISNVGET

-370 VEVTPLAEVR
+370 VETTPLAEVR
-380 DAIEVQLLTDKATDE
+380 DEIEAQLLTDKATDE
-395 FYALQSEMANLAF
+395 FFALQSEMANLAF

-424 IQETGLVTAAAV
+424 IKETGLVTASAV

-453 FIDEALNSDVI
+453 FIAEGLNSDVI
-464 ELSNDKVVVIRVIG
+464 ELSNDEVVVIRVVG

-484 QSLDEVRTQILA
+484 QALDEVRTQILA

-536 SKDAI
+536 SKEAI
-541 ARNSNELPRNLV
+541 ARNSTELPRNLV
-553 DTVFTLSTEAGNNLE
+553 ETVFTLSTEEGNNLE

-584 VNMPEALGEEELASL
+584 VNMPEALGEEELDSL

-614 FIDSLRSAAEVT
+614 FVDSLRSAADVT

>member
-1 MLERIREGSQ
+1 
-11 GPWAMAIIAL
+11 MAIIAL

-68 AQFGEGI
+68 SQFGEGI

-508 EWADNVVEQVQAG
+508 EWANNVVEQVQAG

-536 SKDAI
+536 SKEAI

>member
-122 TEMPEFQTDGVFDNE
+122 TAMPEFQTEGSFDNE

-150 SGFRDYM
+150 SDFRDYM

-202 PFAASVELSDEEVEA
+202 PFAASVELSDEEVQA
-217 FYQENIS
+217 FYDENIS

-232 NLAYVTLAVDDLKAN
+232 NLAYVTLAVEDLKAD
-247 VTVSEDE
+247 VSVSEE
-254 VEQEYQDNIALYKT
+254 EIEQEYQDNIALYKT
-268 TEERRISHILIEFGD
+268 TEERRVSHILIEFGD

-291 AVSLLAEVEQ
+291 AESLLAEVEQ

-306 TLAEQNSAD
+306 DLAEANSAD

-323 DLDFISAGMMDP
+323 DLDFITAGMMDP
-335 AFDEAA
+335 SFDEAA
-341 FAIASVGDT
+341 FAISNVGET

-370 VEVTPLAEVR
+370 VETTPLAEVR
-380 DAIEVQLLTDKATDE
+380 DEIEAQLLTDKATDE
-395 FYALQSEMANLAF
+395 FFALQSEMANLAF

-424 IQETGLVTAAAV
+424 IKETGLVTASAV

-453 FIDEALNSDVI
+453 FIAEGLNSDVI
-464 ELSNDKVVVIRVIG
+464 ELSNDEVVVIRVVG

-484 QSLDEVRTQILA
+484 QALDEVRTQILA

-536 SKDAI
+536 SKEAI
-541 ARNSNELPRNLV
+541 ARNSTELPRNLV
-553 DTVFTLSTEAGNNLE
+553 DTVFTLSTEEGNNLE

-584 VNMPEALGEEELASL
+584 VNMPEALGEEELDSL

-614 FIDSLRSAAEVT
+614 FVDSLRSAADVT

>member
-1 MLERIREGSQ
+1 
-11 GPWAMAIIAL
+11 MAIIAL

-122 TEMPEFQTDGVFDNE
+122 TAMPEFQTEGSFDNE

-150 SGFRDYM
+150 SDFRDYM

-172 SDFSLPEEVS
+172 SDFSLPEEVN

-202 PFAASVELSDEEVEA
+202 PFAASVELSDEEVQA
-217 FYQENIS
+217 FYDENIS

-232 NLAYVTLAVDDLKAN
+232 NLAYVTLAVEDLKAD
-247 VTVSEDE
+247 VSVSEE
-254 VEQEYQDNIALYKT
+254 EIEQEYQDNIALYKT
-268 TEERRISHILIEFGD
+268 TEERRVSHILIEFGD
-283 DKDAAKEK
+283 DKGAAREK
-291 AVSLLAEVEQ
+291 AESLLAEVEQ

-306 TLAEQNSAD
+306 ELAEANSAD

-323 DLDFISAGMMDP
+323 DLDFITAGMMDP
-335 AFDEAA
+335 SFDEAA
-341 FAIASVGDT
+341 FAISNVGET

-370 VEVTPLAEVR
+370 VETTPLAEVR
-380 DAIEVQLLTDKATDE
+380 DEIEAQLLTDKATDE
-395 FYALQSEMANLAF
+395 FFALQSEMANLAF

-424 IQETGLVTAAAV
+424 IKETGLVTAAAV

-453 FIDEALNSDVI
+453 FIAEGLNSDVI
-464 ELSNDKVVVIRVIG
+464 ELSNDKVVVIRVVG

-484 QSLDEVRTQILA
+484 QALDEVRTQILA

-536 SKDAI
+536 SKEAI
-541 ARNSNELPRNLV
+541 ARNSTELPRNLV
-553 DTVFTLSTEAGNNLE
+553 DTVFTLSTEEGNNLE

-584 VNMPEALGEEELASL
+584 VNMPEALGEEELDSL

-614 FIDSLRSAAEVT
+614 FVDSLRSAADVT

>member
-122 TEMPEFQTDGVFDNE
+122 TAMPEFQTEGSFDNE

-150 SGFRDYM
+150 SDFRDYM

-182 LAHRLQG
+182 FAHRLQG

-202 PFAASVELSDEEVEA
+202 PFAASVELSDEEVQA
-217 FYQENIS
+217 FYDENIS
-224 RFDTQEKV
+224 RFDTLEKV
-232 NLAYVTLAVDDLKAN
+232 NLAYVTLAVEDLKAD
-247 VTVSEDE
+247 VSVSEE
-254 VEQEYQDNIALYKT
+254 EIEQEYQDNIALYKT
-268 TEERRISHILIEFGD
+268 TEERRVSHILIEFGD

-291 AVSLLAEVEQ
+291 AESLLAEVEQ

-306 TLAEQNSAD
+306 DLAEANSAD

-323 DLDFISAGMMDP
+323 DLDFITAGMMDP
-335 AFDEAA
+335 SFDEAA
-341 FAIASVGDT
+341 FAISNVGET

-370 VEVTPLAEVR
+370 VETTPLAEVR
-380 DAIEVQLLTDKATDE
+380 DEIEAQLLTDKATDE
-395 FYALQSEMANLAF
+395 FFALQSEMANLAF

-424 IQETGLVTAAAV
+424 IKETGLVTASAV

-453 FIDEALNSDVI
+453 FIAEGLNSDVI
-464 ELSNDKVVVIRVIG
+464 ELSNDEVVVIRVVG

-484 QSLDEVRTQILA
+484 QALDEVRTQILA

-521 ESPELTIGDV
+521 ESPELSIGDV

-536 SKDAI
+536 SKEAI
-541 ARNSNELPRNLV
+541 TRNSTELPRNLV
-553 DTVFTLSTEAGNNLE
+553 DTVFTLSTEEGNNLE

-584 VNMPEALGEEELASL
+584 VNMPEALGEEELDSL

-614 FIDSLRSAAEVT
+614 FVDSLRSAADVT

>member
-1 MLERIREGSQ
+1 
-11 GPWAMAIIAL
+11 MAIIAL

-122 TEMPEFQTDGVFDNE
+122 TAMPEFQTEGSFDNE

-150 SGFRDYM
+150 SDFRDYM

-202 PFAASVELSDEEVEA
+202 PFAASVELSDEEVQA
-217 FYQENIS
+217 FYDENIS

-232 NLAYVTLAVDDLKAN
+232 NLAYVTLAVEDLKAD
-247 VTVSEDE
+247 VAVSEE
-254 VEQEYQDNIALYKT
+254 EIEQEYQDNIALYKT
-268 TEERRISHILIEFGD
+268 TEERRVSHILIEFGD

-291 AVSLLAEVEQ
+291 AESLLAEVEQ

-306 TLAEQNSAD
+306 ELAEANSAD

-323 DLDFISAGMMDP
+323 DLDFITAGMMDP
-335 AFDEAA
+335 SFDEAA
-341 FAIASVGDT
+341 FAISNVGET

-370 VEVTPLAEVR
+370 VETTPLAEVR
-380 DAIEVQLLTDKATDE
+380 DEIEAQLLTDKATDE
-395 FYALQSEMANLAF
+395 FFALQSEMANLAF

-424 IQETGLVTAAAV
+424 IKETGLVTASAV

-453 FIDEALNSDVI
+453 FIAEGLNSDVI
-464 ELSNDKVVVIRVIG
+464 ELSNDEVVVIRVVG

-484 QSLDEVRTQILA
+484 QALDEVRTQILA

-536 SKDAI
+536 SKEAI
-541 ARNSNELPRNLV
+541 ARNSTELPRNLV
-553 DTVFTLSTEAGNNLE
+553 ETVFTLSTEEGNNLE

-584 VNMPEALGEEELASL
+584 VNMPEALGEEELDSL

-614 FIDSLRSAAEVT
+614 FVDSLRSAADVT

>member
-122 TEMPEFQTDGVFDNE
+122 TAMPEFQTEGSFDNE

-150 SGFRDYM
+150 SDFRDYM

-202 PFAASVELSDEEVEA
+202 PFAASVELSDEEVQA
-217 FYQENIS
+217 FYDENIS

-232 NLAYVTLAVDDLKAN
+232 NLAYVTLAVEDLKAD
-247 VTVSEDE
+247 VAVSEE
-254 VEQEYQDNIALYKT
+254 EIEQEYQDNIALYKT
-268 TEERRISHILIEFGD
+268 TEERRVSHILIEFGD

-291 AVSLLAEVEQ
+291 AESLLAEVEQ

-306 TLAEQNSAD
+306 ELAEANSAD

-323 DLDFISAGMMDP
+323 DLDFITAGMMDP
-335 AFDEAA
+335 SFDEAA
-341 FAIASVGDT
+341 FAISNVGET

-370 VEVTPLAEVR
+370 VETTPLAEVR
-380 DAIEVQLLTDKATDE
+380 DEIEAQLLTDKATDE
-395 FYALQSEMANLAF
+395 FFALQSEMANLAF

-424 IQETGLVTAAAV
+424 IKETGLVTASAV

-453 FIDEALNSDVI
+453 FIAEGLNSDVI
-464 ELSNDKVVVIRVIG
+464 ELSNDEVVVIRVVG

-484 QSLDEVRTQILA
+484 QALDEVRTQILA

-536 SKDAI
+536 SKEAI
-541 ARNSNELPRNLV
+541 ARNSTELPRNLV
-553 DTVFTLSTEAGNNLE
+553 ETVFTLSTEEGNNLE

-584 VNMPEALGEEELASL
+584 VNMPEALGEEELDSL

-614 FIDSLRSAAEVT
+614 FVDSLRSAADVT

>member
-1 MLERIREGSQ
+1 
-11 GPWAMAIIAL
+11 MAIIAL

-68 AQFGEGI
+68 SQFGEGI

-122 TEMPEFQTDGVFDNE
+122 TAMPEFQTDGVFDNE

-291 AVSLLAEVEQ
+291 AESLLSEVEQ

-360 HIIKLTDMKP
+360 HIIKLTDIKP

-380 DAIEVQLLTDKATDE
+380 DEIEAQLLTDKATDE

-424 IQETGLVTAAAV
+424 IKETGLVTAAAV

-536 SKDAI
+536 SKEAI

>member
-1 MLERIREGSQ
+1 
-11 GPWAMAIIAL
+11 MAIIAL

-122 TEMPEFQTDGVFDNE
+122 TAMPEFQTEGSFDNE

-150 SGFRDYM
+150 SDFRDYM

-172 SDFSLPEEVS
+172 SDFSLPEEVN

-202 PFAASVELSDEEVEA
+202 PFAASVELSDEEVQA
-217 FYQENIS
+217 FYDENIS

-232 NLAYVTLAVDDLKAN
+232 NLAYVTLAVEDLKAD
-247 VTVSEDE
+247 VSVSEE
-254 VEQEYQDNIALYKT
+254 EIEQEYQDNIALYKT
-268 TEERRISHILIEFGD
+268 TEDRRVSHILIEFGD
-283 DKDAAKEK
+283 DKGAAKEK
-291 AVSLLAEVEQ
+291 AESLLAEVEQ

-306 TLAEQNSAD
+306 ELAEANSAD

-323 DLDFISAGMMDP
+323 DLDFITAGMMDP
-335 AFDEAA
+335 SFDEAA
-341 FAIASVGDT
+341 FAISNVGET

-370 VEVTPLAEVR
+370 VETTPLAEVR
-380 DAIEVQLLTDKATDE
+380 DEIEAQLLTDKATDE
-395 FYALQSEMANLAF
+395 FFALQSEMANLAF

-424 IQETGLVTAAAV
+424 IKETGLVTASAV

-453 FIDEALNSDVI
+453 FIAEGLNSDVI
-464 ELSNDKVVVIRVIG
+464 ELSNDKVVVIRVVG

-484 QSLDEVRTQILA
+484 QALDEVRTQILA

-536 SKDAI
+536 SKEAI
-541 ARNSNELPRNLV
+541 ARNSTELPRNLV
-553 DTVFTLSTEAGNNLE
+553 DTVFTLSTEEGNNLE

-584 VNMPEALGEEELASL
+584 VNMPEALGEEELDSL

-614 FIDSLRSAAEVT
+614 FVDSLRSAADVT

>member
-32 SYVSSSGSSAAAE
+32 SYVSSSGSTAAAE

-122 TEMPEFQTDGVFDNE
+122 TAMPEFQTEGSFDNE

-150 SGFRDYM
+150 SDFRDYM

-172 SDFSLPEEVS
+172 SDFSLPEEVN

-202 PFAASVELSDEEVEA
+202 PFAASVELSDEEVQA
-217 FYQENIS
+217 FYDENIS

-232 NLAYVTLAVDDLKAN
+232 NLAYVTLAVEDLKAD
-247 VTVSEDE
+247 VSVSEE
-254 VEQEYQDNIALYKT
+254 EIEQEYQDNIALYKT
-268 TEERRISHILIEFGD
+268 TEERRVSHILIEFGD
-283 DKDAAKEK
+283 DKGAAREK
-291 AVSLLAEVEQ
+291 AESLLAEVEQ

-306 TLAEQNSAD
+306 ELAEANSAD

-323 DLDFISAGMMDP
+323 DLDFITAGMMDP
-335 AFDEAA
+335 SFDEAA
-341 FAIASVGDT
+341 FAISNVGET

-370 VEVTPLAEVR
+370 VETTPLAEVR
-380 DAIEVQLLTDKATDE
+380 DEIEAQLLTDKATDE
-395 FYALQSEMANLAF
+395 FFALQSEMANLAF

-424 IQETGLVTAAAV
+424 IKETGLVTASAV

-453 FIDEALNSDVI
+453 FIAEGLNSDVI
-464 ELSNDKVVVIRVIG
+464 ELSNDKVVVIRVVG

-484 QSLDEVRTQILA
+484 QALDEVRTQILA

-536 SKDAI
+536 SKEAI
-541 ARNSNELPRNLV
+541 ARNSTELPRNLV
-553 DTVFTLSTEAGNNLE
+553 DTVFTLSTEEGNNLE

-584 VNMPEALGEEELASL
+584 VNMPEALGEEELDSL

-614 FIDSLRSAAEVT
+614 FVDSLRSAADVT

>member
-122 TEMPEFQTDGVFDNE
+122 TAMPEFQTEGSFDNE

-150 SGFRDYM
+150 SDFRDYM

-172 SDFSLPEEVS
+172 SDFSLPEEVN

-202 PFAASVELSDEEVEA
+202 PFAASVELSDEEVQA
-217 FYQENIS
+217 FYDENIS
-224 RFDTQEKV
+224 RFDTLEKV
-232 NLAYVTLAVDDLKAN
+232 NLAYVTLAVEDLKAD
-247 VTVSEDE
+247 VSVSEE
-254 VEQEYQDNIALYKT
+254 EIEQEYQDNIALYKT
-268 TEERRISHILIEFGD
+268 TEERRVSHILIEFGD

-291 AVSLLAEVEQ
+291 AESLLAEVEQ

-306 TLAEQNSAD
+306 DLAEANSAD

-323 DLDFISAGMMDP
+323 DLDFITAGMMDP
-335 AFDEAA
+335 SFDEAA
-341 FAIASVGDT
+341 FAISNVGET

-370 VEVTPLAEVR
+370 VETTPLAEVR
-380 DAIEVQLLTDKATDE
+380 DEIEAQLLTDKATDE
-395 FYALQSEMANLAF
+395 FFALQSEMANLAF

-424 IQETGLVTAAAV
+424 IKETGLVTASAV

-453 FIDEALNSDVI
+453 FIAEGLNSDVI
-464 ELSNDKVVVIRVIG
+464 ELSNDEVVVIRVVG

-484 QSLDEVRTQILA
+484 QALDEVRTQILA

-521 ESPELTIGDV
+521 ESPELSIGDV

-536 SKDAI
+536 SKEAI
-541 ARNSNELPRNLV
+541 TRNSTELPRNLV
-553 DTVFTLSTEAGNNLE
+553 DTVFTLSTEEGNNLE

-584 VNMPEALGEEELASL
+584 VNMPEALGEEELDSL

-614 FIDSLRSAAEVT
+614 FVDSLRSAADVT

>member
-1 MLERIREGSQ
+1 
-11 GPWAMAIIAL
+11 MAIIAL

-116 QIRDAI
+116 QIREAI
-122 TEMPEFQTDGVFDNE
+122 TAMPEFQTEGSFDNE

-150 SGFRDYM
+150 SDFRDYM

-202 PFAASVELSDEEVEA
+202 PFAASVELSDEEVQA
-217 FYQENIS
+217 FYDENIS

-232 NLAYVTLAVDDLKAN
+232 NLAYVTLAVEDLKAD
-247 VTVSEDE
+247 VAVSEE
-254 VEQEYQDNIALYKT
+254 EIEQEYQDNIALYKT
-268 TEERRISHILIEFGD
+268 TEERRVSHILIEFGD
-283 DKDAAKEK
+283 DKGAAKEK
-291 AVSLLAEVEQ
+291 AESLLAEVEQ

-306 TLAEQNSAD
+306 ELAEANSAD

-323 DLDFISAGMMDP
+323 DLDFITAGMMDP
-335 AFDEAA
+335 SFDEAA
-341 FAIASVGDT
+341 FAISNVGET

-370 VEVTPLAEVR
+370 VETTPLAEVR
-380 DAIEVQLLTDKATDE
+380 DEIEAQLLTDKATDE
-395 FYALQSEMANLAF
+395 FFALQSEMANLAF

-424 IQETGLVTAAAV
+424 IKETGLVTASAV

-453 FIDEALNSDVI
+453 FIAEGLNSDVI
-464 ELSNDKVVVIRVIG
+464 ELSNDKVVVIRVVG

-484 QSLDEVRTQILA
+484 QALDEVRTQILA

-536 SKDAI
+536 SKEAI
-541 ARNSNELPRNLV
+541 ARNSTELPRNLV
-553 DTVFTLSTEAGNNLE
+553 DTVFTLSTEEGNNLE

-584 VNMPEALGEEELASL
+584 VNMPEALGEEELDSL

-614 FIDSLRSAAEVT
+614 FVDSLRSAADVT